1 MMRQRLR
8 PVYSVLSAL
17 IVAATLG
24 CAHTIDVTPSST
36 ANQGSASQSIAEN
49 DRVPFVIEAFRM
61 SQNGSPQNP
70 SSEIERR
77 ILNSLR
83 ETRLFSTLV
92 PLSGQYDGDG
102 GKMVTARLAIDETID
117 SHPGATAFKGIV
129 IGASM
134 FLLSPFID
142 LDYDYAAQA
151 SLEIARWDG
160 RVTRYEARSSG
171 TAHYNLFRTNPAI
184 IAELK
189 GRVSE
194 ACLQELMTQLVHDTN
209 LYLASQ
215 TPLPASTIRTVT
227 VNARRSGTA
236 QGVPPAVPVSES
248 PAP

>member
-1 MMRQRLR
+1 MMRYFLR
-8 PVYSVLSAL
+8 PAYSVLSAL

-36 ANQGSASQSIAEN
+36 ANQGTASQSIADN
-49 DRVPFVIEAFRM
+49 DRVPFVIETFRL

-77 ILNSLR
+77 ILNR
-83 ETRLFSTLV
+83 VQETRLFSTLI
-92 PLSGQYDGDG
+92 PLGGQHDGGDG
-102 GKMVTARLAIDETID
+102 KMATARLAIDETID
-117 SHPGATAFKGIV
+117 SHPGTTAFKGIV

-151 SLEIARWDG
+151 SLEVERWDG

-171 TAHYNLFRTNPAI
+171 TAHYNLFRANPTI

-189 GRVSE
+189 GRVTE

-209 LYLASQ
+209 LYLASH
-215 TPLPASTIRTVT
+215 TPLPPSTIRTVT

-236 QGVPPAVPVSES
+236 QGIPPAVPVSENT
-248 PAP
+248 AP